1 MYCVVRR
8 EGRDTRVHVNRLTRK
23 YHWTEAMPD
32 TAIWSTKNITDILQ
46 EDKPDEPK
54 DETPIQVG
62 ETIIFPAA
70 MEGEYN
76 IPFGIGVVTDA
87 SDQSNICIQWL
98 GNEKGKTNLAFR
110 LCWHQASTSQI
121 YYRDHKIHG
130 THTPATGSNV
140 HANEVIAHG
149 TNILN
154 SEGKIAS
161 RIRHILEDNPM
172 VRQAW
177 GDAEE
182 PIFTMILQSR
192 SPF

>member
-1 MYCVVRR
+1 
-8 EGRDTRVHVNRLTRK
+8 
-23 YHWTEAMPD
+23 MPD
-32 TAIWSTKNITDILQ
+32 TAIWSTKN
-46 EDKPDEPK
+46 EDMPRNNKPDSPK
-54 DETPIQVG
+54 EDTPILVG

-70 MEGEYN
+70 TEGEYH

-87 SDQSNICIQWL
+87 SDQSDISIQWL

-110 LCWHQASTSQI
+110 LCWNQASTSQI
-121 YYRDHKIHG
+121 YYRDHNIHS

-140 HANEVIAHG
+140 HADEVIAHG

-161 RIRHILEDNPM
+161 KIRHILEDNPM

-177 GDAEE
+177 GDSEE
-182 PIFTMILQSR
+182 SIFTVILPPQPR
-192 SPF
+192 I